1 MSEAQRR
8 WQPVSREQ
16 FLQLRRL
23 QRLQDRGGRV
33 WTNARNA
40 DPFQHEG
47 MAHVIVRA
55 GDVVRQVSERFTDD
69 YMLLEVQELSPESE

>member
-16 FLQLRRL
+16 FLQLGRL
-23 QRLQDRGGRV
+23 QLLQDRGGRV
-33 WTNARNA
+33 WTVYAQ
-40 DPFQHEG
+40 PFQHEG
-47 MAHVIVRA
+47 LAHVIIRA

-69 YMLLEVQELSPESE
+69 YMLLEVHELSPESE